1 MVDNIY
7 NIYVYNHG
15 LQTSN
20 FGHVCN
26 NKMTVNHYSN
36 SEWTLTVLLH
46 WMTNYRI
53 YYPVIVY
60 FYVFQSSF

>member
-36 SEWTLTVLLH
+36 SEWTL
-46 WMTNYRI
+46 
-53 YYPVIVY
+53 YYFIGW
-60 FYVFQSSF
+60 QITESTIQW